1 MFAGTRKN
9 RRKLREKQTERLQ
22 SGAKLDNFYTMS
34 AKKYVPS
41 PVDTSSV
48 KLPDELKSLTELLA
62 ENAHEVWAQ
71 TRLNQGW
78 SFGETRDDAN
88 KKHPCLIPYK
98 DLPENEKNFD
108 RNTAMETVR
117 LILRLGFR
125 IEKK

>member
-98 DLPENEKNFD
+98 DLPENEKTFD